1 MFVSGH
7 FMNKL
12 YTNKLSATLLL
23 FLIMAGCKKDGSGNF
38 TYDKYYATR
47 PDIQNCIAGSL
58 NNSSKEAVLARVN
71 YIRSLHKLPAVV
83 YNPEYDQLVQQSA
96 LIGAA
101 NAELNHYPDPT
112 AECYSKDGALGSG
125 ISNLGISLSSQTADF
140 KDETNVDRWLTEE
153 YSQTIGHRRWL
164 LDPFLKYISYGRVD
178 GKPKKSGYSFVSA
191 ASLKIINS
199 ELAEIPY
206 LSIAYVA
213 YPCADY
219 PSALFLKNGILSFSA
234 LYDKNDE
241 WINSYVKYTHATVE
255 VSTDG
260 GQAMPVS
267 AISFDN
273 EAEGLPNSIQWK
285 VEGLKDNIN
294 YNVKI
299 KNVVADGDIILNY
312 QYSFKLVK

>member
-1 MFVSGH
+1 MFVSER
-7 FMNKL
+7 FMNQKHI
-12 YTNKLSATLLL
+12 NRLSITLLL
-23 FLIMAGCKKDGSGNF
+23 FLIIAGCKKDGSDSF
-38 TYDKYYATR
+38 SYDKYYASR

-58 NNSSKEAVLARVN
+58 NNNSKEAVLARVN

-83 YNPEYDQLVQQSA
+83 YNPEYDELVQQSA

-101 NAELNHYPDPT
+101 NAELDHYPSPT
-112 AECYSKDGALGSG
+112 SECYSKDGALGSST
-125 ISNLGISLSSQTADF
+125 SNLGISLSSQTDNF

-178 GKPKKSGYSFVSA
+178 GKPKKSAYSFVSA
-191 ASLKIINS
+191 ASLKVINS
-199 ELAEIPY
+199 EVAEIPY
-206 LSIAYVA
+206 LNIAYVA

-234 LYDKNDE
+234 LYDRRDE
-241 WINSYVKYTHATVE
+241 WINSYVKYTHATIE
-255 VSTDG
+255 VTAEG
-260 GQAMPVS
+260 GQAMLVS

-273 EAEGLPNSIQWK
+273 QAEGLPNVIQWK
-285 VEGLKDNIN
+285 VEGLRDNTT

-312 QYSFKLVK
+312 QYSFKLIK